1 MPWFLKR
8 IGRKAL
14 LIMALIFAILFAL
27 SFVEIWIGCIGFFI
41 AFVCYRIVYL
51 LRNHELYFIQHP
63 ALTNLKR
70 NYDSAYIGASACYRK
85 KNDSDIVLN
94 WALPELS
101 LYEIELI
108 LKRYYSLVEQGGIIY
123 LYLEPS
129 EITLDKSV
137 HRFVYS
143 ILHQWT
149 FPSEL
154 RLHGLRLFVRNP
166 IWCLKLLRMMPLC
179 FRSKHYTSNIDAVK
193 DYIISMETFLKER
206 GINFILV
213 ADDNKLYK
221 ENGLCIIPSSVVF

>member
-1 MPWFLKR
+1 MHWFLKR
-8 IGRKAL
+8 IDRRTL
-14 LIMALIFAILFAL
+14 LIMALVFTILFAL
-27 SFVEIWIGCIGFFI
+27 CFVDIWIGCLGFFI
-41 AFVCYRIVYL
+41 FFAYYKIVYL
-51 LRNHELYFIQHP
+51 LRNHELYYIQHP

-70 NYDSAYIGASACYRK
+70 NYNSAYIGASACYRK
-85 KNDSDIVLN
+85 KVNSDIVLN

-108 LKRYYSLVEQGGIIY
+108 LKRYYSLVKQGGTIY

-129 EITLDKSV
+129 EIILDKSV

-149 FPSEL
+149 LPSEP

-179 FRSKHYTSNIDAVK
+179 FRSKRYTSNFDEVK
-193 DYIISMETFLKER
+193 DYIISMESFLKER
-206 GINFILV
+206 GVNFILV
-213 ADDNKLYK
+213 AGDNKLYQ
-221 ENGLCIIPSSVVF
+221 ENSLCVASPSVVF